1 MNVLLIHPVP
11 PETPHISAVRLW
23 RFGGE
28 LARLGHHVVLLTRT
42 VEPPDGANVVSVP
55 SEHGW
60 SQPLVVRA
68 KDSAPRSSRTGL
80 RRKFQ
85 TAKQMIAS
93 GGAMAGWVH
102 SGLRE
107 ALALESS
114 GFRPDVL
121 LATFGSMESL
131 VLARRLSRQMN
142 VPWVAD
148 LKDNWRLYA
157 PFGLRHLM
165 ARRTKGWSA
174 VTVNGGVTAACARRF
189 QRTEPTLV
197 YSGVDD
203 CYLEPQ
209 SAPPGH
215 APGQFTINLVGGLYF
230 EEPLRELMTGIERW
244 ASSRI
249 STDPAVHIN
258 YFGSDSE
265 RFDAMASR
273 HLQKV
278 SHFSHGYLDKA
289 QLAAHCQWGAC
300 NAYVSHWGTFHH
312 KLLELLACGRPIL
325 VCPSERA
332 ESRDLAE
339 GVSGNFLEGEAAD
352 RVAERL
358 GTITDNW
365 NQEASP
371 SINEACRSFS
381 WSAQTAILQK
391 VLCEVIGRASN
402 ENLCEKPHK

>member
-11 PETPHISAVRLW
+11 PETPHISSVRMW
-23 RFGGE
+23 RFGCE
-28 LARLGHHVVLLTRT
+28 LSRLGLHLVLLTRT
-42 VEPPDGANVVSVP
+42 VQPPDVADVVSAP
-55 SEHGW
+55 SEHDW
-60 SQPLVVRA
+60 SQPMVVRA
-68 KDSAPRSSRTGL
+68 KDTAPRASGTVLG
-80 RRKFQ
+80 RKFG
-85 TAKQMIAS
+85 TASQMIAS
-93 GGAMAGWVH
+93 GGAMAGWVQ

-107 ALALESS
+107 ALALQSS

-131 VLARRLSRQMN
+131 VLARRLGQEMN

-165 ARRTKGWSA
+165 ARRTDGWSA

-203 CYLEPQ
+203 CYLEAQP
-209 SAPPGH
+209 APPGH

-249 STDPAVHIN
+249 SAAPAVHVN

-265 RFDAMASR
+265 RFDAMAPR
-273 HLQKV
+273 YLHKV
-278 SHFSHGYLDKA
+278 SHFSHGYLDKE

-312 KLLELLACGRPIL
+312 KLLELMACGGPIL

-332 ESRDLAE
+332 ESRGLAE
-339 GVSGNFLEGEAAD
+339 AVSGKIFEAEDAAQ
-352 RVAERL
+352 VTSGLA
-358 GTITDNW
+358 TIADNW
-365 NQEASP
+365 RAGANP
-371 SINEACRSFS
+371 SINEACRKFS
-381 WSAQTAILQK
+381 WAGQTRILEK
-391 VLCEVIGRASN
+391 VLSDVIAAT
-402 ENLCEKPHK
+402 

>member
-11 PETPHISAVRLW
+11 PGTPHISAVRMW
-23 RFGGE
+23 RFGCE
-28 LARLGHHVVLLTRT
+28 LARSGHHVVLLTRT
-42 VEPPDGANVVSVP
+42 VERRMERRLCRRPASMTGRSRWSFARRILRQGRRGRAWFAN
-55 SEHGW
+55 
-60 SQPLVVRA
+60 L
-68 KDSAPRSSRTGL
+68 RTAQ
-80 RRKFQ
+80 R
-85 TAKQMIAS
+85 MIAN
-93 GGAMAGWVH
+93 GGAMGGWVEA
-102 SGLRE
+102 GQRE
-107 ALALESS
+107 AVALQSP
-114 GFRPDVL
+114 GFSPDVL

-131 VLARRLSRQMN
+131 VLARRLWQQMD

-209 SAPPGH
+209 PAPPGH

-230 EEPLRELMTGIERW
+230 EEPLRELMSGIERW
-244 ASSRI
+244 ASSRS
-249 STDPAVHIN
+249 STDPAVHVN

-273 HLQKV
+273 HLRKV

-325 VCPSERA
+325 VCPPERA
-332 ESRDLAE
+332 ESRELAE
-339 GVSGNFLEGEAAD
+339 TVSGKILEANDAGQ
-352 RVAERL
+352 VA
-358 GTITDNW
+358 
-365 NQEASP
+365 
-371 SINEACRSFS
+371 
-381 WSAQTAILQK
+381 K
-391 VLCEVIGRASN
+391 VLLPLPAIGGPGRVLQSMRPAGSIPGRRRH
-402 ENLCEKPHK
+402 EFWKRC